1 MRAEKD
7 KIEKKKTE
15 MLRDM
20 DSQISDLST
29 QITKLDGVRKNIER
43 LQKQLDDQFNM
54 ADELA
59 NGERQKKEKQIESDD
74 NITESVPN
82 TVPSDDSFDTTFQ
95 QEI

>member
-1 MRAEKD
+1 MRTEKD

-74 NITESVPN
+74 DVTEPVPN
-82 TVPSDDSFDTTFQ
+82 AALSDDPFENTFR

>member
-1 MRAEKD
+1 MRAEK
-7 KIEKKKTE
+7 EKVEAKRAVFLKE
-15 MLRDM
+15 MD
-20 DSQISDLST
+20 DQISDLST

-59 NGERQKKEKQIESDD
+59 NGERQKKEKSIESDD
-74 NITESVPN
+74 DVTEPVPN
-82 TVPSDDSFDTTFQ
+82 AALSDDPFENTFR

>member
-1 MRAEKD
+1 
-7 KIEKKKTE
+7 

-74 NITESVPN
+74 DVTEPVPN
-82 TVPSDDSFDTTFQ
+82 AALSDDPFENTFR

>member
-1 MRAEKD
+1 
-7 KIEKKKTE
+7 

-29 QITKLDGVRKNIER
+29 QITKLDGVRKNMER

-74 NITESVPN
+74 DVTEPVPN
-82 TVPSDDSFDTTFQ
+82 AALSDDPFENTFR